1 MDGTPF
7 KVLYPWCGQQL
18 GCAVLTPDCCL
29 WTAVNIPFCNARDE
43 PSRSTTLL
51 AMPMMSLSDLIGTQ
65 ESAPPLLLHATVLR
79 RWIGNPWS
87 WEGPSLPGSFFSSC
101 VVFPSRNA
109 SLPFAAL
116 LTAVWTQCWLYT
128 AKKNFNS
135 CRPGLCNR
143 EHLDFQ
149 PGGTLTIRDP
159 PAQEMLVRLLQRA
172 ASD

>member
-7 KVLYPWCGQQL
+7 TVLYPWCGQQL
-18 GCAVLTPDCCL
+18 GSAVLTPDCCL

-43 PSRSTTLL
+43 PPRSTTLL

-87 WEGPSLPGSFFSSC
+87 WEGPSLPGSFFSSW
-101 VVFPSRNA
+101 VVLPSRNA

-128 AKKNFNS
+128 AKKTSTAAVLVYVIGNIWTFNQVVPWLS
-135 CRPGLCNR
+135 G
-143 EHLDFQ
+143 
-149 PGGTLTIRDP
+149 I
-159 PAQEMLVRLLQRA
+159 LQRRRC
-172 ASD
+172 